1 MSKKIW
7 LIDIDGTVCDDI
19 PNETPELF
27 ETAGVYPDALEQVN
41 KWYDGGD
48 TVYFFT
54 ARLEEHREVTEKWM
68 EDNGFLYHGIL
79 FNKPRIKDG
88 ETYHWVDNRP
98 VKATQYIGTFGEMVT
113 EKRDIEVFKNKE

>member
-41 KWYDGGD
+41 KWYDAGD

-54 ARLEEHREVTEKWM
+54 ARLEEHREATEEWM
-68 EDNGFLYHGIL
+68 EKHGFKYHGIL
-79 FNKPRIKDG
+79 FNKPRIKNG

-113 EKRDIEVFKNKE
+113 EKRDIEVFKK

>member
-41 KWYDGGD
+41 KWYDAGD

-54 ARLEEHREVTEKWM
+54 ARLEEHREATEEWM
-68 EDNGFLYHGIL
+68 EKHGFKYHGIL
-79 FNKPRIKDG
+79 FNKPRIKNG

-98 VKATQYIGTFGEMVT
+98 VKATQYIGTFGEMIT
-113 EKRDIEVFKNKE
+113 EKRDIEVFKK

>member
-7 LIDIDGTVCDDI
+7 LIDIDGTVCDDV

-27 ETAGVYPDALEQVN
+27 ETAGVYPDALDQVN
-41 KWYDGGD
+41 KWYDAGD
-48 TVYFFT
+48 TVFFFT

-68 EDNGFLYHGIL
+68 EDNGFRYHGIL
-79 FNKPRIKDG
+79 FNKPRIKNG

-98 VKATQYIGTFGEMVT
+98 VKATQYIGTFGDMVKET
-113 EKRDIEVFKNKE
+113 REIEVFNEKK

>member
-7 LIDIDGTVCDDI
+7 MIDIDGTVCDDV

-27 ETAGVYPDALEQVN
+27 ETANVYPEALEQVN
-41 KWYDGGD
+41 RWYNQGD

-54 ARLEEHREVTEKWM
+54 ARLEEHREATEKWM
-68 EDNGFLYHGIL
+68 NKHGFKYHGIL
-79 FNKPRIKDG
+79 FNKPRIKNG

-98 VKATQYIGTFGEMVT
+98 VKATKYIGTFSEMVI
-113 EKRDIEVFKNKE
+113 ENREIEVFQS

>member
-1 MSKKIW
+1 MSEKIW
-7 LIDIDGTVCDDI
+7 LIDIDGTVCDDV

-41 KWYDGGD
+41 RWFDEGD

-54 ARLEEHREVTEKWM
+54 ARLEEHREVTERWM
-68 EDNGFLYHGIL
+68 KKHGFKYHGIL
-79 FNKPRIKDG
+79 FNKPRIKNG

-98 VKATQYIGTFGEMVT
+98 VKATQYIGTFSEMVV
-113 EKRDIEVFKNKE
+113 ENREIEVFQS

>member
-27 ETAGVYPDALEQVN
+27 ETADVYPDALIQVN
-41 KWYDGGD
+41 KWYDAGD

-54 ARLEEHREVTEKWM
+54 ARLEEHRTATEKWM
-68 EDNGFLYHGIL
+68 ETNGFKYHGIL

-98 VKATQYIGTFGEMVT
+98 VKATQYIGTFGEMIT
-113 EKRDIEVFKNKE
+113 TTKEIEVFKK

>member
-7 LIDIDGTVCDDI
+7 LIDIDGTVCDDV

-27 ETAGVYPDALEQVN
+27 ETAGVYPDALDQVN
-41 KWYDGGD
+41 KWYDAGD

-68 EDNGFLYHGIL
+68 EDNGFRYHGIL
-79 FNKPRIKDG
+79 FNKPRIKEG
-88 ETYHWVDNRP
+88 QTYHWVDNRP
-98 VKATQYIGTFGEMVT
+98 VKATQYIGTFGDMVKET
-113 EKRDIEVFKNKE
+113 REIEVFNEKK

>member
-7 LIDIDGTVCDDI
+7 LIDIDGTVCDDV

-27 ETAGVYPDALEQVN
+27 VTANVYPDALAQVN
-41 KWYDGGD
+41 KWYENGD

-54 ARLEEHREVTEKWM
+54 ARLEEHRAVTEKWLHV
-68 EDNGFLYHGIL
+68 NNFKFHGIM
-79 FNKPRIKDG
+79 FNKPRIKNG

-98 VKATQYIGTFGEMVT
+98 VKATQYIGTFGEMVV
-113 EKRDIEVFKNKE
+113 ENRDIEVFKNK

>member
-27 ETAGVYPDALEQVN
+27 ETAGVYADALAQVN
-41 KWYDGGD
+41 KWYDAGD

-68 EDNGFLYHGIL
+68 ETNGFKYHGIL
-79 FNKPRIKDG
+79 FNKPRIKNG

-113 EKRDIEVFKNKE
+113 EKRDIEVFKK

>member
-27 ETAGVYPDALEQVN
+27 VTANVYPDALAQVN
-41 KWYDGGD
+41 KWYDSGD

-54 ARLEEHREVTEKWM
+54 ARLEEHRAATEQWLQKH
-68 EDNGFLYHGIL
+68 DFKYHGIM
-79 FNKPRIKDG
+79 FNKPRIKNG

-98 VKATQYIGTFGEMVT
+98 VKATQYIGTFGEMVV
-113 EKRDIEVFKNKE
+113 ENRDIEVFKNK

>member
-27 ETAGVYPDALEQVN
+27 ETANVYPDALEQVN
-41 KWYDGGD
+41 KWYDRGD

-54 ARLEEHREVTEKWM
+54 ARLEEHREATEKWLSKH
-68 EDNGFLYHGIL
+68 NFKYHGIM

-98 VKATQYIGTFGEMVT
+98 VKATQYIGTFGEMVV
-113 EKRDIEVFKNKE
+113 ENRNIEVFKNE

>member
-7 LIDIDGTVCDDI
+7 MIDIDGTVCDDV

-27 ETAGVYPDALEQVN
+27 ETAKVYPEALEQVN
-41 KWYDGGD
+41 RWYNQGD

-54 ARLEEHREVTEKWM
+54 ARLEEHREATEKWM
-68 EDNGFLYHGIL
+68 KKHGFKYHGIL
-79 FNKPRIKDG
+79 FNKPRIKNG

-98 VKATQYIGTFGEMVT
+98 VKATQYIGTFSEMVV
-113 EKRDIEVFKNKE
+113 ENREIEVFQS

>member
-7 LIDIDGTVCDDI
+7 LIDIDGTVCDEV

-27 ETAGVYPDALEQVN
+27 ETANVYPDAREQVN
-41 KWYDGGD
+41 KWYDRGD

-54 ARLEEHREVTEKWM
+54 ARLEEHRKATEKWLAKH
-68 EDNGFLYHGIL
+68 NFKYHGIM

-98 VKATQYIGTFGEMVT
+98 VKATQYIGTFGEMVV
-113 EKRDIEVFKNKE
+113 ENRNIEVFKNE